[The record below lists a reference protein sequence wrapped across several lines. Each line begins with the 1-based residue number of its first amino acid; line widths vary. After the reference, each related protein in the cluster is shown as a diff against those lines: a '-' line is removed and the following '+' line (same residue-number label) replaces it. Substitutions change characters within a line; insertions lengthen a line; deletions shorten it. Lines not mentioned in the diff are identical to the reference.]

1 MSLPEMG
8 WEIFFQALVTIQNHP
23 LLPHVKRLHIKQA
36 SFMFNALKMRSAASK
51 FGELIGSLGHLDK
64 LTIYGCDS
72 RIFLANFLNNSGL
85 SRLLQPLA
93 FPQTKELKI
102 LYPSIGARA
111 IEAACAETIVEL
123 AKSQHALGIP
133 FERVTVRT
141 FDPLPEMAERLRR
154 WAAVVDCDVGRT
166 CKEDGM

>member
-23 LLPHVKRLHIKQA
+23 LLPHVKRLHIKQG

-51 FGELIGSLGHLDK
+51 FGELVGSLGRLDK
-64 LTIYGCDS
+64 LTIHGCDL

-85 SRLLQPLA
+85 SRLWQPIA
-93 FPQTKELKI
+93 FPQIKEFKI
-102 LYPSIGARA
+102 LYPSIGAN
-111 IEAACAETIVEL
+111 EVACMETIVEL

-133 FERVTVRT
+133 FECITVRT
-141 FDPLPEMAERLRR
+141 LGPHAKKAEQLGR
-154 WAAVVDCDVGRT
+154 WAAAVDCNVRRT
-166 CKEDGM
+166 WEEENM